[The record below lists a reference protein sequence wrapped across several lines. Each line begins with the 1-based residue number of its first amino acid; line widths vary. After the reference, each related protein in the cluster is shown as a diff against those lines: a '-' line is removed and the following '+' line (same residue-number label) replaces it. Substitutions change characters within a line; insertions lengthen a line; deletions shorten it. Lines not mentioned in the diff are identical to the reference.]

1 MENFDEIG
9 IDNVRSDK
17 KERLITAE
25 ANANNV
31 ECRCKAELWLDTLKK
46 CVEKVNKMF
55 GTNIRVD
62 WRHDVTTNGGANN
75 GYNDTNGTAN
85 L

>member
-1 MENFDEIG
+1 M
-9 IDNVRSDK
+9 RSDK

-25 ANANNV
+25 ANAKNF

-46 CVEKVNKMF
+46 CVEKVNRMF
-55 GTNIRVD
+55 GTSISVN
-62 WRHDVTTNGGANN
+62 WRHDVSVMGGVDNGN
-75 GYNDTNGTAN
+75 NDTNGTTN